1 MHIAQQWKTSNLC
14 ELLSHKRTLYIAL
27 MGELWGV
34 PYEYPLGI
42 QTALKR
48 DHAVGKSLRW
58 RPLDIDA
65 YQSTRNSTIC
75 LTAWP

>member
-1 MHIAQQWKTSNLC
+1 MHIAQQWKTSNLG

-42 QTALKR
+42 QTAQNGITL
-48 DHAVGKSLRW
+48 
-58 RPLDIDA
+58 
-65 YQSTRNSTIC
+65 
-75 LTAWP
+75 